1 MIKGVF
7 GFLKSLFFGE
17 SDQQMAT
24 DDAQSLKQ
32 RTLQAVASDQHD
44 LVHKGPRGGLY
55 RLDANG
61 RKIYSVKA
69 PRPLASHAEPGAVGT
84 IPPRRPDSLRRV
96 VHWRGVTL
104 TSSPSRGVGLG
115 ICFNERS

>member
-17 SDQQMAT
+17 TDQQMAA
-24 DDAQSLKQ
+24 DDSQSLKE

-61 RKIYSVKA
+61 RKIYLRQSSATAGK
-69 PRPLASHAEPGAVGT
+69 
-84 IPPRRPDSLRRV
+84 PRRAKRRR
-96 VHWRGVTL
+96 HN
-104 TSSPSRGVGLG
+104 SSRAS
-115 ICFNERS
+115 

>member
-17 SDQQMAT
+17 SDQQLAT

-32 RTLQAVASDQHD
+32 RTLQAVASDQQD

-61 RKIYSVKA
+61 RKIYLRQSSQAAGK
-69 PRPLASHAEPGAVGT
+69 
-84 IPPRRPDSLRRV
+84 PRRARRRR
-96 VHWRGVTL
+96 HN
-104 TSSPSRGVGLG
+104 SSKAS
-115 ICFNERS
+115 

>member
-24 DDAQSLKQ
+24 DDSQSLKE

-61 RKIYSVKA
+61 RKIYLRQSSQAAGK
-69 PRPLASHAEPGAVGT
+69 
-84 IPPRRPDSLRRV
+84 PRRARRRR
-96 VHWRGVTL
+96 HH
-104 TSSPSRGVGLG
+104 SSKAS
-115 ICFNERS
+115 

>member
-17 SDQQMAT
+17 SDQQLAT
-24 DDAQSLKQ
+24 DDAQSLKE

-61 RKIYSVKA
+61 RKIYLRQSSQA
-69 PRPLASHAEPGAVGT
+69 ASN
-84 IPPRRPDSLRRV
+84 PRRARRRR
-96 VHWRGVTL
+96 HN
-104 TSSPSRGVGLG
+104 SSKAS
-115 ICFNERS
+115 

>member
-17 SDQQMAT
+17 SDQQLAT
-24 DDAQSLKQ
+24 DDAQSLKE
-32 RTLQAVASDQHD
+32 RTLQAVASDQPD

-61 RKIYSVKA
+61 RKIYLRQSSQA
-69 PRPLASHAEPGAVGT
+69 AGN
-84 IPPRRPDSLRRV
+84 PRRARRRR
-96 VHWRGVTL
+96 HN
-104 TSSPSRGVGLG
+104 SSKAS
-115 ICFNERS
+115 

>member
-7 GFLKSLFFGE
+7 EFLKSLFFGE
-17 SDQQMAT
+17 SDQQLAT

-61 RKIYSVKA
+61 RKIYLRQSSQAAGK
-69 PRPLASHAEPGAVGT
+69 
-84 IPPRRPDSLRRV
+84 PRRARRRR
-96 VHWRGVTL
+96 HH
-104 TSSPSRGVGLG
+104 SSKAS
-115 ICFNERS
+115 

>member
-24 DDAQSLKQ
+24 DDAQSLKE

-61 RKIYSVKA
+61 RKIYLSQSSQAAGK
-69 PRPLASHAEPGAVGT
+69 
-84 IPPRRPDSLRRV
+84 PRRARRRR
-96 VHWRGVTL
+96 HN
-104 TSSPSRGVGLG
+104 SSKAS
-115 ICFNERS
+115 

>member
-17 SDQQMAT
+17 SDQQLAT
-24 DDAQSLKQ
+24 DDAQSLKE

-61 RKIYSVKA
+61 RKIYLRQSSATAGKPSQARRRRHKSSKA
-69 PRPLASHAEPGAVGT
+69 S
-84 IPPRRPDSLRRV
+84 
-96 VHWRGVTL
+96 
-104 TSSPSRGVGLG
+104 
-115 ICFNERS
+115 